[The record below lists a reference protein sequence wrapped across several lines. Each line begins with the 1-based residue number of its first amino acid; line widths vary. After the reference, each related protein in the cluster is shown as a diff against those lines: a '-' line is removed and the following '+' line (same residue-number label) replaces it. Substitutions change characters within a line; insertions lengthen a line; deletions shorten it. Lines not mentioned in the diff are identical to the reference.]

1 MNINLNKLF
10 TLWMTSDKKDL
21 IENLMEKISLH
32 KNWAVSTWQDLKV
45 SYFFKICVLRVFR
58 LKVVKLYT
66 KCNKS
71 RLERKIWACLEKLT
85 AYEINIPKII
95 VSLQRFKT

>member
-1 MNINLNKLF
+1 M
-10 TLWMTSDKKDL
+10 
-21 IENLMEKISLH
+21 
-32 KNWAVSTWQDLKV
+32 
-45 SYFFKICVLRVFR
+45 
-58 LKVVKLYT
+58 VKLHT
-66 KCNKS
+66 QGNKS